1 MSQQPS
7 LFKRL
12 KRSRIVQALLVYLAA
27 SYAVLQLVETPKEL
41 LALPDWIGPVTV
53 ILVGIGLLVIT
64 ATAWVQSLDSTTKAE
79 EAGEVPTDWEI
90 DAADALA
97 SLKAGRLPHLT
108 WGRAILGG
116 VVALSLT
123 IGAAGAY
130 VLVTGGQGL
139 LGPAE
144 AGAGVVAEGIA
155 VLPFDAR
162 GDELAIYR
170 EGMVDLLS
178 ASFDGIGGYR
188 TINSRTVFARWEE
201 EVGQATA
208 PDLDAALRA
217 AGRTGAR
224 YAILGSMVPAGTQVR
239 INVDIYDLSDGS
251 NIGSARVDGSPDDIF
266 ALVDGLSVA
275 IAREL
280 LGAAGEQAATER
292 RLASIT
298 TSSVDALK
306 DFLEGERL
314 YRLGDFVGAAEAL
327 ERAVTTDSTFAL
339 AWVRL
344 GGASGWVANDNR
356 RSREARLRALAISD
370 RLSPREVVL
379 NRARTRYDAGDVE
392 AIAMLKEYVRR
403 YPDDAEG
410 WYNLGDSYYHMTAD
424 MQGLYDASREQ
435 AWSALGRAAELD
447 PGFSPFQIHMV
458 DFAFAAGDSAAARL
472 AIDAYRATSGADNT
486 YSSYWDAGFDIL
498 FGDEATMQEGIAAAL
513 ELPDSRRALGLLGR
527 QFGGDL
533 VPRELELMRALS
545 ANLSPAQS
553 FDLMASTLLRAGR
566 WQESGS
572 LFAESEASVD
582 PGRLGGQRLDWQMFF
597 DLGDHE
603 ITHDLLSRASCSPG
617 SPECMGLAIVKAAHG
632 ALAGHVSEAREGLAA
647 LSEVRD
653 AYLATPDI
661 AENEGVVRIINALAD
676 QLPAWLQL
684 LSGDAQGAYDT
695 WKDLATEGVAD
706 HLGAAW
712 AADEVGD
719 YEFAERYYLAA
730 SWRDRAGVATYRLAK
745 MYERMD
751 RPDDALA
758 QYRRLALMWSE
769 ADDDFQPWVETQRAL
784 TRLGG

>member
-27 SYAVLQLVETPKEL
+27 SYAVLQLVETLKEL

-344 GGASGWVANDNR
+344 GSTSGWASKPGARWGGPPSSTPDSH
-356 RSREARLRALAISD
+356 RSRSTWSIS
-370 RLSPREVVL
+370 RSPRATVRRLVWRSMPIELPAVRTTPTRRIGT
-379 NRARTRYDAGDVE
+379 RASTSSSVMKPRCKRGLPPRSSSRTRG
-392 AIAMLKEYVRR
+392 VRW
-403 YPDDAEG
+403 G
-410 WYNLGDSYYHMTAD
+410 
-424 MQGLYDASREQ
+424 
-435 AWSALGRAAELD
+435 
-447 PGFSPFQIHMV
+447 
-458 DFAFAAGDSAAARL
+458 
-472 AIDAYRATSGADNT
+472 
-486 YSSYWDAGFDIL
+486 SS
-498 FGDEATMQEGIAAAL
+498 
-513 ELPDSRRALGLLGR
+513 
-527 QFGGDL
+527 
-533 VPRELELMRALS
+533 V
-545 ANLSPAQS
+545 
-553 FDLMASTLLRAGR
+553 
-566 WQESGS
+566 GS
-572 LFAESEASVD
+572 L
-582 PGRLGGQRLDWQMFF
+582 
-597 DLGDHE
+597 
-603 ITHDLLSRASCSPG
+603 
-617 SPECMGLAIVKAAHG
+617 
-632 ALAGHVSEAREGLAA
+632 
-647 LSEVRD
+647 
-653 AYLATPDI
+653 
-661 AENEGVVRIINALAD
+661 
-676 QLPAWLQL
+676 
-684 LSGDAQGAYDT
+684 
-695 WKDLATEGVAD
+695 
-706 HLGAAW
+706 
-712 AADEVGD
+712 
-719 YEFAERYYLAA
+719 
-730 SWRDRAGVATYRLAK
+730 VATWYRV
-745 MYERMD
+745 
-751 RPDDALA
+751 
-758 QYRRLALMWSE
+758 SSS
-769 ADDDFQPWVETQRAL
+769 
-784 TRLGG
+784 

>member
-306 DFLEGERL
+306 DFLEGERMN
-314 YRLGDFVGAAEAL
+314 RVGE
-327 ERAVTTDSTFAL
+327 
-339 AWVRL
+339 
-344 GGASGWVANDNR
+344 
-356 RSREARLRALAISD
+356 
-370 RLSPREVVL
+370 
-379 NRARTRYDAGDVE
+379 
-392 AIAMLKEYVRR
+392 
-403 YPDDAEG
+403 
-410 WYNLGDSYYHMTAD
+410 
-424 MQGLYDASREQ
+424 
-435 AWSALGRAAELD
+435 
-447 PGFSPFQIHMV
+447 
-458 DFAFAAGDSAAARL
+458 
-472 AIDAYRATSGADNT
+472 
-486 YSSYWDAGFDIL
+486 
-498 FGDEATMQEGIAAAL
+498 
-513 ELPDSRRALGLLGR
+513 
-527 QFGGDL
+527 
-533 VPRELELMRALS
+533 
-545 ANLSPAQS
+545 
-553 FDLMASTLLRAGR
+553 
-566 WQESGS
+566 
-572 LFAESEASVD
+572 
-582 PGRLGGQRLDWQMFF
+582 
-597 DLGDHE
+597 
-603 ITHDLLSRASCSPG
+603 
-617 SPECMGLAIVKAAHG
+617 
-632 ALAGHVSEAREGLAA
+632 
-647 LSEVRD
+647 
-653 AYLATPDI
+653 
-661 AENEGVVRIINALAD
+661 
-676 QLPAWLQL
+676 
-684 LSGDAQGAYDT
+684 
-695 WKDLATEGVAD
+695 
-706 HLGAAW
+706 
-712 AADEVGD
+712 
-719 YEFAERYYLAA
+719 
-730 SWRDRAGVATYRLAK
+730 
-745 MYERMD
+745 
-751 RPDDALA
+751 
-758 QYRRLALMWSE
+758 
-769 ADDDFQPWVETQRAL
+769 
-784 TRLGG
+784 